1 VSRHRTAQRGIALLT
16 ALMILA
22 LAALFAFSLLAQSQL
37 ALDRAGGNQRSAQS
51 RALAQGLFDYALI
64 ALVQDRDQGG
74 ATDHRGE
81 PWAQPLP
88 AFPVPQGQLT
98 GRLEDLDGRLDL
110 NGFADSKRVAF
121 TRNTLT
127 RLLQILGRDPRLAAR
142 IEDAID
148 ADDTDSGGGEDV
160 DFLGARPSTRAPNR
174 ALTHLSELRA
184 IPGMGASDWAA
195 LSPFVCVLPAIPAG
209 TTERGLNINT
219 ARWQLLQSLDA
230 SIDEGLAKKIY
241 SEGKANFA
249 DINSLIVLITQGGGS
264 NLADVQPFLVT
275 RSSFFLARARIRLEL
290 VDYSYVAL
298 IDRNEGVLW
307 RAQSPE

>member
-1 VSRHRTAQRGIALLT
+1 
-16 ALMILA
+16 
-22 LAALFAFSLLAQSQL
+22 
-37 ALDRAGGNQRSAQS
+37 
-51 RALAQGLFDYALI
+51 
-64 ALVQDRDQGG
+64 
-74 ATDHRGE
+74 
-81 PWAQPLP
+81 
-88 AFPVPQGQLT
+88 
-98 GRLEDLDGRLDL
+98 
-110 NGFADSKRVAF
+110 
-121 TRNTLT
+121 
-127 RLLQILGRDPRLAAR
+127 
-142 IEDAID
+142 
-148 ADDTDSGGGEDV
+148 
-160 DFLGARPSTRAPNR
+160 
-174 ALTHLSELRA
+174 
-184 IPGMGASDWAA
+184 
-195 LSPFVCVLPAIPAG
+195 VCVLPAIPAG